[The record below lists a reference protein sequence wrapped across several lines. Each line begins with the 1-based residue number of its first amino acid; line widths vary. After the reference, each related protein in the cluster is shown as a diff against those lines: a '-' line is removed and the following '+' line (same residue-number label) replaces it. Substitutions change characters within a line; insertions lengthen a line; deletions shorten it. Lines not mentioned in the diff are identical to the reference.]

1 MIDNLYMNIYKISL
15 YRCVFFTCIKW
26 DVLSLEHTFNLKM
39 QEGYP
44 YGEKDIGSQQA
55 LIRNLSGV
63 SVCVSLGI
71 YTRSWR
77 WEAIFW
83 PK

>member
-1 MIDNLYMNIYKISL
+1 MCLFHMYKM
-15 YRCVFFTCIKW
+15 RH
-26 DVLSLEHTFNLKM
+26 VLSLEHTFNLKM

-71 YTRSWR
+71 YARS
-77 WEAIFW
+77 
-83 PK
+83 